1 MHIDGVTN
9 ARQIS
14 LKAEID
20 MEMVRACLRVLK
32 HHGLIALVDMFFFS
46 NRYEA
51 TSKAA
56 AMIAG
61 KQGKLLNDAVDFV
74 IKQKKTPGAQQET
87 DSPPLQPSS
96 PDMGRSPPSLEQ
108 FSSSYLEHRE
118 AHQMGLS
125 QGGMKMA
132 SLSSNY
138 SHEMPAVS
146 HRREEYAETKAALAE
161 LYCACNRSSSVGEV
175 WIGLV
180 SGRPLSGTSTST
192 NWRKIFNLID
202 HRRFTLFGLVH
213 GLLRR
218 VHNFPL
224 LLDQPFTSDSSKSF
238 LKTQELS
245 TRKKYERSRS
255 GVRSERNLE
264 DKRQLALRVASMM
277 DGRHCDDEL
286 VCVFQRPLE
295 DLFELVEGKRVV
307 HVYAKTS
314 LS

>member
-61 KQGKLLNDAVDFV
+61 KQSKLLNDAVDFV
-74 IKQKKTPGAQQET
+74 IKQKKTPGAQQERE
-87 DSPPLQPSS
+87 SPPSPLQPSS
-96 PDMGRSPPSLEQ
+96 PDIGRSPPSLEQ

-118 AHQMGLS
+118 AHQMGGL
-125 QGGMKMA
+125 KMA

-192 NWRKIFNLID
+192 NWKKIFNLID

-224 LLDQPFTSDSSKSF
+224 ILDQPFTSDSHSSRSL
-238 LKTQELS
+238 LKTQELG
-245 TRKKYERSRS
+245 TRRRHERSRS
-255 GVRSERNLE
+255 GVRGERDLE
-264 DKRQLALRVASMM
+264 EKRQIALRVASMM

-286 VCVFQRPLE
+286 VCIFQRPLE
-295 DLFELVEGKRVV
+295 DLLELVAGKRVV
-307 HVYAKTS
+307 HVYA
-314 LS
+314 

>member
-51 TSKAA
+51 TGKAA

-61 KQGKLLNDAVDFV
+61 KQGKLLSDAVDFV
-74 IKQKKTPGAQQET
+74 IKQKKTPGVQER
-87 DSPPLQPSS
+87 DSSPLQSSS
-96 PDMGRSPPSLEQ
+96 PDLGRSPPSLEQ

-118 AHQMGLS
+118 AHQMG
-125 QGGMKMA
+125 GMKMA

-138 SHEMPAVS
+138 SHEMPVTVS

-180 SGRPLSGTSTST
+180 SGRPLSGTNTST

-224 LLDQPFTSDSSKSF
+224 LLDQPFTSDSSRSHLETKELGARRKS
-238 LKTQELS
+238 
-245 TRKKYERSRS
+245 ERSRS

-264 DKRQLALRVASMM
+264 DKHQIALRVASMM

-286 VCVFQRPLE
+286 VCAFQRPLE

-307 HVYAKTS
+307 HVYAKNRA
-314 LS
+314 

>member
-61 KQGKLLNDAVDFV
+61 KQAKLLSDAVDFV
-74 IKQKKTPGAQQET
+74 IKQKKTPRTQER
-87 DSPPLQPSS
+87 DSPSSS
-96 PDMGRSPPSLEQ
+96 PDIGTSLEQ

-118 AHQMGLS
+118 AHQMGA
-125 QGGMKMA
+125 MKMA
-132 SLSSNY
+132 SLSSNN
-138 SHEMPAVS
+138 SHEMPVAVA
-146 HRREEYAETKAALAE
+146 HRREEYTETKAALAE
-161 LYCACNRSSSVGEV
+161 LYCACSRSSSVGEV

-180 SGRPLSGTSTST
+180 SGRPVSGTRTST

-213 GLLRR
+213 GLLQR

-224 LLDQPFTSDSSKSF
+224 LVDQPFAKSSRS
-238 LKTQELS
+238 LLETHES
-245 TRKKYERSRS
+245 GTRRNFERSRS
-255 GVRSERNLE
+255 GVSRSERNLE
-264 DKRQLALRVASMM
+264 DKRKIALRVAEMM

-286 VCVFQRPLE
+286 VCAFQRPLE
-295 DLFELVEGKRVV
+295 DIFELVEGKRVV
-307 HVYAKTS
+307 HVYAKT
-314 LS
+314 